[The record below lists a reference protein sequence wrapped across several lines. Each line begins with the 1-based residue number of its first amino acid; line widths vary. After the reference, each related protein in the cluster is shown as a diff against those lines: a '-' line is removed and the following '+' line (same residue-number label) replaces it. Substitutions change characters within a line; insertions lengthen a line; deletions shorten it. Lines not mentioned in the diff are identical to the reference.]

1 MEINRDAPQDSP
13 NESQPGDSVLANA
26 HEVTKPVV
34 DERMNPDRI
43 VQLHHA
49 TIYAYCYRLCGDRN
63 QADDLCQQTF
73 MTAFRSLTQLKHS
86 NAAGSWLAT
95 TARRLFWQQLKTNS
109 KQQAVDGHLLEPDAT
124 NFTIDFERGDWVE
137 AALSKVSSIAR
148 MILVMYYFEEKSYQE
163 IADELEVPLGTVMS
177 RLARGK
183 SLLKTALLQTAE
195 PIDHSSQTL
204 LQESTR

>member
-1 MEINRDAPQDSP
+1 MEINRDAPQDSLD
-13 NESQPGDSVLANA
+13 ESRQSDSALANA
-26 HEVTKPVV
+26 QEVTEPVV
-34 DERMNPDRI
+34 DERMSPERI

-49 TIYAYCYRLCGDRN
+49 RVYAYCFRLCGDRN

-73 MTAFRSLTQLKHS
+73 VTAFRSLAQLKNPH
-86 NAAGSWLAT
+86 AAGGWLAT

-109 KQQAVDGHLLEPDAT
+109 KQQVIDGNLLEPDAIT
-124 NFTIDFERGDWVE
+124 YTIDFERGDWVE
-137 AALSKVSSIAR
+137 VALRKVSPMAR

-163 IADELEVPLGTVMS
+163 IAEELEVPLGTVMS

-195 PIDHSSQTL
+195 PINHPTQNL
-204 LQESTR
+204 LQESIR